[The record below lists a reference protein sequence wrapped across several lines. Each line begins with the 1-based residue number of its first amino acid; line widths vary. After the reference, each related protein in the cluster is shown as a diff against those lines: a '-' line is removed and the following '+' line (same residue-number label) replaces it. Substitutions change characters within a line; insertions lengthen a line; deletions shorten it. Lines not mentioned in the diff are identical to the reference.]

1 MCAAGCE
8 RHRAGSTP
16 ASPWQWCMP
25 DQGDAGVAPTR
36 GLVMGRAG
44 RVMRPIKYLIGA
56 GVMGAVLGLTACS
69 PEDGRKIGE
78 RGADVGNRP
87 ERSADV
93 ELHGKSDPAH
103 DVPNK
108 VPAAAR
114 TGENR

>member
-1 MCAAGCE
+1 MLRPDDHQITGAA
-8 RHRAGSTP
+8 S
-16 ASPWQWCMP
+16 S
-25 DQGDAGVAPTR
+25 APTR
-36 GLVMGRAG
+36 SLVMD
-44 RVMRPIKYLIGA
+44 RVGCFMRPITYPITA
-56 GVMGAVLGLTACS
+56 AVVAIVLVLTACS